1 MYAHYPSYDV
11 MYKQMLLHE
20 AIGTRSKDPGNY
32 PAMIM
37 TIRAHVPLDYL
48 NGHLL
53 DIENIY

>member
-1 MYAHYPSYDV
+1 
-11 MYKQMLLHE
+11 MLLHE
-20 AIGTRSKDPGNY
+20 AIGTQSKDPGSY

-37 TIRAHVPLDYL
+37 TIQTHMPLDYL